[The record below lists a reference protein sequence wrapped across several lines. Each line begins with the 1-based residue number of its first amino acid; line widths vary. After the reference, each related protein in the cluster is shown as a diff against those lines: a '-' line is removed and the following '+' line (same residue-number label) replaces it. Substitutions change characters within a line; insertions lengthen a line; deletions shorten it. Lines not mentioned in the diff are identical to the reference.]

1 MIIVHMDLISF
12 NPMQQ
17 VFLLS
22 SIQRQEDESFA
33 RLRHLPKINI
43 WGVRGA
49 KTKAQE
55 VSLQSPC
62 SQLPCLCFL
71 FFFLSPFSSLTSVPI
86 GHIILNLF
94 TFYFITYCY
103 EQVLITASITSV
115 SAISSPIICCLDY
128 CSILCTG
135 VKAFR
140 PCLILVTPP
149 YFSLGNV
156 GLIVLFCCSKNPN
169 GSSLPTKTNYNLASK
184 CSMSDS
190 SLFFLCSS

>member
-49 KTKAQE
+49 KTQAQE

-71 FFFLSPFSSLTSVPI
+71 FFFKSFLLLDLCTHWSYYFKFIYFLFYYLLLWTS
-86 GHIILNLF
+86 F
-94 TFYFITYCY
+94 
-103 EQVLITASITSV
+103 
-115 SAISSPIICCLDY
+115 DY
-128 CSILCTG
+128 CLYHQCFCYLQPYYLLLGLLQYPLHWCQSLQALPHLGHTTKFFFGKCG
-135 VKAFR
+135 FNCALLLLKK
-140 PCLILVTPP
+140 PQWLLIA
-149 YFSLGNV
+149 Y
-156 GLIVLFCCSKNPN
+156 
-169 GSSLPTKTNYNLASK
+169 
-184 CSMSDS
+184 
-190 SLFFLCSS
+190 